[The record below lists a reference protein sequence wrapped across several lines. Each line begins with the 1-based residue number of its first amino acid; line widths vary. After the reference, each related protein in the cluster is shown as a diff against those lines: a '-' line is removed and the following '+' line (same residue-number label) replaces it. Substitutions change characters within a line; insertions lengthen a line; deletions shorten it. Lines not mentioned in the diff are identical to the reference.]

1 MAKQSVDNICLQK
14 CVFTRK
20 KLVLIRKKHFKL
32 QFSRNLFGGF
42 GGSVYFCKSGK
53 KNILIT
59 YAPRKSLERSDSAL
73 LFRLLDR
80 ASEAATESGRGGLRI
95 RPLIEWEGRRSRQG
109 SGEGTPQRGF
119 GGRAPYQNTRYKFCM
134 PSLSPTK
141 IRDDQG

>member
-20 KLVLIRKKHFKL
+20 ELVLIRKKHFKL

-42 GGSVYFCKSGK
+42 GESVYFCKSGK

-95 RPLIEWEGRRSRQG
+95 RPLIYRV
-109 SGEGTPQRGF
+109 GEGEAERGLGAEAPSRGLGTGPH
-119 GGRAPYQNTRYKFCM
+119 GG
-134 PSLSPTK
+134 
-141 IRDDQG
+141 

>member
-1 MAKQSVDNICLQK
+1 MCIYTEETGVNSK
-14 CVFTRK
+14 
-20 KLVLIRKKHFKL
+20 KKHFKL

-42 GGSVYFCKSGK
+42 GESVYFCKSGK

>member
-20 KLVLIRKKHFKL
+20 ELVLIRKKHFKL

-42 GGSVYFCKSGK
+42 GESVYFCKSGK

-73 LFRLLDR
+73 
-80 ASEAATESGRGGLRI
+80 
-95 RPLIEWEGRRSRQG
+95 EWEGRRSRQG

>member
-1 MAKQSVDNICLQK
+1 MFNFRGNGWQNNICFQK
-14 CVFTRK
+14 WEFTRK
-20 KLVLIRKKHFKL
+20 KLVLIRKKHIKL

-42 GGSVYFCKSGK
+42 GESVYFCKSGK

-95 RPLIEWEGRRSRQG
+95 RPLIYRV
-109 SGEGTPQRGF
+109 
-119 GGRAPYQNTRYKFCM
+119 GGA
-134 PSLSPTK
+134 
-141 IRDDQG
+141 

>member
-1 MAKQSVDNICLQK
+1 MCIYTEETGVNS
-14 CVFTRK
+14 
-20 KLVLIRKKHFKL
+20 
-32 QFSRNLFGGF
+32 
-42 GGSVYFCKSGK
+42 K
-53 KNILIT
+53 KNTSNCSFLGIYLVVSEKVCT
-59 YAPRKSLERSDSAL
+59 FAKVEKNAPRKSLERSDSAL